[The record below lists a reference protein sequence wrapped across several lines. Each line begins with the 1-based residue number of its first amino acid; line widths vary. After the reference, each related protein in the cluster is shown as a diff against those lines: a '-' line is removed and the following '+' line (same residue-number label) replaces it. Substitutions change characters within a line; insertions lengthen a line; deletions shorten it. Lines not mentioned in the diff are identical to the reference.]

1 MKSPNQRIT
10 RAGLLIA
17 AVGLLAAC
25 ATATPYR
32 AAEHERDYGYQE
44 QKLEQDRYRLSFAG
58 NSSTSRQT
66 VENYLL
72 YRAAELTL
80 EQGKD
85 YFIVIK
91 SDTEK
96 NTEQHSTVVGAPSF
110 HFGYGHHRGYGHH
123 HSYGVGF
130 NVINTNYSDYQA
142 FGVIVLKSGSKPADN
157 YDAYDARQ
165 VLENLGVSV
174 VGSQLKTLSSEKK

>member
-1 MKSPNQRIT
+1 MRSPNQLIART
-10 RAGLLIA
+10 GLLIA
-17 AVGLLAAC
+17 AASLLAAC
-25 ATATPYR
+25 VTATPYR
-32 AAEHERDYGYQE
+32 AAEHEHDYGYQQ
-44 QKLEQDRYRLSFAG
+44 QKIEQDRYRLSFAG

-130 NVINTNYSDYQA
+130 NIINTNYSDYQA
-142 FGVIVLKSGSKPADN
+142 FGVILLKAGKKPADN
-157 YDAYDARQ
+157 HDAYDARQ
-165 VLENLGVSV
+165 VLENLGAAV
-174 VGSQLKTLSSEKK
+174 VGKQLRGYASE